1 MKNIAKAK
9 RPLLPAE
16 IVIKLV
22 LPILIPSRN
31 RYLSTSSFCWT
42 PWHVCFAFAMSWIRL
57 SAQHF
62 DLSASGKRRNVPPD
76 LIDYTEYPT
85 DGCCCMVIW
94 RCNTVFHN
102 IYFVMKEPASTKYR
116 QIVLNYSFMRRIH
129 SWEMCWNWMNFQYNY
144 TDHFGYRFCLERS
157 IIFKIIEISG
167 KFYRPSISYSLTF

>member
-85 DGCCCMVIW
+85 DGCCCMVIC

-102 IYFVMKEPASTKYR
+102 IYFVMEENQLQRNIDKLSWTIHLCGAFIHEKCVETEWIFNIITQIILDTVFVWKEA
-116 QIVLNYSFMRRIH
+116 
-129 SWEMCWNWMNFQYNY
+129 
-144 TDHFGYRFCLERS
+144 
-157 IIFKIIEISG
+157 
-167 KFYRPSISYSLTF
+167 